1 MKALYWF
8 RQDLRLNDNLALRL
22 ACDKA
27 DELLAVVLADHQRT
41 QTTPWGFAR
50 KGPHR
55 IAFETQA
62 LNGLI
67 QSLEQRGVELYQ
79 VQSEVH
85 EPTQSDAV
93 QALITVAKRY
103 GLSTVFCEA
112 LPAPEEQQA
121 VKQIEQAGITVIQT
135 PQSGLLDFD
144 DLPFAV
150 EQTPLMFTAFR
161 KVIEAHGAIPHEP
174 RPAPTSLP
182 PAPALDLANDPTLKR
197 LSPSRLKGGLPS
209 GVPAGVPADVPADV
223 HSAFPYLLEQW
234 QGDEASASA
243 HVERYFASN
252 LPQHYKGT
260 RNGLTGTDYSTKFSP
275 WLAVGSLSPRA
286 IYAALVE
293 HETKYGANDDT
304 YWIWFELLWREH
316 YQLLMQRF
324 GSRLFHRCGLTTPGP
339 TSQPSL
345 PEKKASARLKHW
357 ITGTTG
363 QPFID
368 AGMRE
373 LAATGYLSNRLRQN
387 VASYLIH
394 DLALDWRAG
403 AAWFEHT
410 LIDYAVSS
418 NQGNWAYIAGV
429 GSDPRGGR
437 RFNPDKQARDYD
449 PQGNYQQLWA
459 NA

>member
-1 MKALYWF
+1 MKAIYWF
-8 RQDLRLNDNLALRL
+8 RQDFRVSDNPALRH
-22 ACDKA
+22 ACNMA
-27 DELLAVVLADHQRT
+27 TELLPVVLKEYQDTENTA
-41 QTTPWGFAR
+41 WGFKR

-55 IAFETQA
+55 VAFESQA
-62 LNGLI
+62 RDGLI
-67 QSLEQRGVELYQ
+67 RALQAQGSQLYAIEST
-79 VQSEVH
+79 VQA
-85 EPTQSDAV
+85 PTQTDVV
-93 QALITVAKRY
+93 QALIEVAQHL
-103 GLSTVFCEA
+103 GFDAVFCES
-112 LPAPEEQQA
+112 LPGPEEQQA
-121 VKQIEQAGITVIQT
+121 VEQIVRAGITVHQT
-135 PQSGLLDFD
+135 SQCGLLNLT

-150 EQTPLMFTAFR
+150 EQTPLVFTAFR
-161 KVIEAHGAIPHEP
+161 KTVEAHGVTPAEPQPPPAEIPPLPSSDLLRHPALYPLSERP
-174 RPAPTSLP
+174 SLGVSSERPA
-182 PAPALDLANDPTLKR
+182 D
-197 LSPSRLKGGLPS
+197 SR
-209 GVPAGVPADVPADV
+209 
-223 HSAFPYLLEQW
+223 SAFPYANTQW
-234 QGDEASASA
+234 HADEASALA
-243 HVERYFASN
+243 HLARYFTSN
-252 LPQHYKGT
+252 LPQSYKTT
-260 RNGLTGTDYSTKFSP
+260 RNGLIGSDYSTKFSP
-275 WLAVGSLSPRA
+275 WLAVGSLSPRT

-293 HETKYGANDDT
+293 HENRYGANDDT

-324 GSRLFHRCGLTTPGP
+324 DKRLFHRFGLAKPP
-339 TSQPSL
+339 HPRPVDL
-345 PEKKASARLKHW
+345 PEKKAKARLKHW

-363 QPFID
+363 HPFID

-403 AAWFEHT
+403 AAWFEHA

-449 PQGNYQQLWA
+449 PDGNYQQLWA